1 MKKKGEKSIL
11 VKRAF
16 ILLVT
21 WITYG
26 VFYLN
31 RLNLPV
37 AFPSLKTELNLT
49 YAQVAFIGSS
59 LMITYMIVQLPAGLL
74 SDKLGSKKVIA
85 IGSLIIIFSNLFF
98 GFSKNYGV
106 FILAQFFNGLGQG
119 MGWSPSIKLLANL
132 FSKGERG
139 ISIGL
144 FLTSVPA
151 FSALAYIFSGYLI
164 VNFGWRS
171 AFYTPAII
179 LLIIITLFWLIVGD
193 EHKCIATH
201 NFSRKVGINRILTNI
216 NVWMVAISFSSTLFI
231 EYGFNMWIPS
241 FLVEDVKFSLDKAAL
256 VSSATPAGG
265 IIGGPLGGFISDKLL
280 KGRRKPIIVSTLAI
294 LSMSTLMLIY
304 LKQSLTFLV
313 VSLVLTGLCIQA
325 SGGLFFAYI
334 ADVLPLKLTGSGAG
348 FLETIGHSAAVIAI
362 YGVGFLVDIYN
373 SYTTAFLV
381 FPLISTLGFLT
392 SIKINEKC

>member
-1 MKKKGEKSIL
+1 
-11 VKRAF
+11 
-16 ILLVT
+16 
-21 WITYG
+21 
-26 VFYLN
+26 
-31 RLNLPV
+31 
-37 AFPSLKTELNLT
+37 
-49 YAQVAFIGSS
+49 
-59 LMITYMIVQLPAGLL
+59 
-74 SDKLGSKKVIA
+74 
-85 IGSLIIIFSNLFF
+85 
-98 GFSKNYGV
+98 
-106 FILAQFFNGLGQG
+106 
-119 MGWSPSIKLLANL
+119 
-132 FSKGERG
+132 
-139 ISIGL
+139 
-144 FLTSVPA
+144 
-151 FSALAYIFSGYLI
+151 
-164 VNFGWRS
+164 
-171 AFYTPAII
+171 
-179 LLIIITLFWLIVGD
+179 
-193 EHKCIATH
+193 
-201 NFSRKVGINRILTNI
+201 
-216 NVWMVAISFSSTLFI
+216 
-231 EYGFNMWIPS
+231 
-241 FLVEDVKFSLDKAAL
+241 

-313 VSLVLTGLCIQA
+313 VSLVLAGLCIQA